1 MRFLHRLHPKKK
13 QTPTAYSLV
22 DVGRETVKAVVV
34 LVLPGHAEP
43 QVVGYGLAKT
53 GNHDITGGRI
63 EAEAAAPAVNQ
74 ALTEAED
81 SAERY
86 IGQKIVP
93 DDVVF
98 AVAGRAVVGKLF
110 TVEHIRPKSSRP
122 ISAKEMNAVRL
133 RAEKLISPGLADAA
147 FEGGQW
153 QPLAVTDASTLLD
166 DRLVVGAVGLTGRK
180 ITHSVFG
187 VAAQASALR
196 GLEVLTETLNLSIAN
211 VVASPHAL
219 ASVAPHSEAIILDVG
234 LSGTDVCVIKQD
246 ALIAADWIPFGGHFF
261 TQSLAQAM
269 SLSAKAARTLK
280 HAYANGSLV
289 GGRAE
294 NIAAHLDAPLA
305 RWHRAVVEMLSRA
318 PNGPLP
324 RRIYLTGGAGKL
336 PGFDRYLK
344 MDPTLFAAAPE
355 ISALGPKTLPAI
367 KDLTD
372 AMDYDLMGLAL
383 SLTVGLPEW

>member
-1 MRFLHRLHPKKK
+1 MKFLHRLQPKKQ

-22 DVGRETVKAVVV
+22 DVGRDTVKAAVV

-74 ALTEAED
+74 ALTAAED
-81 SAERY
+81 STEQY
-86 IGQKIVP
+86 IGQKVVP
-93 DDVVF
+93 DDAVF
-98 AVAGRAVVGKLF
+98 AVAGRAIVGKLF
-110 TVEHIRPKSSRP
+110 TVEHKRPKPSTP
-122 ISAKEMNAVRL
+122 ISAKEMNTVRL
-133 RAEKLISPGLADAA
+133 RAEKLVPPGLAEAV

-153 QPLAVTDASTLLD
+153 QPLAVTDAGTLLD
-166 DRLVVGAVGLTGRK
+166 DRLTMGVVGLTGRK

-196 GLEVLTETLNLSIAN
+196 GLEVLADAANLSIAN

-219 ASVAPHSEAIILDVG
+219 ASVAPHSEAIILDIG

-246 ALIAADWIPFGGHFF
+246 ALVAADWIPFGGHFF
-261 TQSLAQAM
+261 TQSLAQATN
-269 SLSAKAARTLK
+269 LSAKAARTLK
-280 HAYANGSLV
+280 HAYGTGSLAAD
-289 GGRAE
+289 RAE
-294 NIAAHLDAPLA
+294 NIAAKLDAALS
-305 RWHRAVVEMLSRA
+305 RWYRAVIEVLRRV

-324 RRIYLTGGAGKL
+324 RRIYLTGGGSKL
-336 PGFDRYLK
+336 PGLERYLK
-344 MDPTLFAAAPE
+344 IDPTPFSAAPE
-355 ISALGPKTLPAI
+355 ISALGAKSLPAI

-372 AMDYDLMGLAL
+372 SMDYKLMGLAL